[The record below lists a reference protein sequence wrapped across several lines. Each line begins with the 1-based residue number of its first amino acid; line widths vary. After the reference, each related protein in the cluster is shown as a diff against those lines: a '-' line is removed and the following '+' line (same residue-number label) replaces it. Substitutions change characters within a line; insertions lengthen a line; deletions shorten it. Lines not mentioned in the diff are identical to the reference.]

1 MSTTPVAVARERV
14 GISVPA
20 LAAAL
25 GITEPAGWDLLYHP
39 SEVSMCLTLRQFVQL
54 ASILAV
60 PAVSL
65 VPDAPL
71 SASVHR
77 PLPEL
82 ADAIRQFC
90 VQRGFSAEQFGEH
103 AGWNVQHFL
112 EKPDSALD
120 DWCLDTLRHVCHTLD
135 LHWPDFILHAT
146 PVV

>member
-25 GITEPAGWDLLYHP
+25 GITEPAGWDLLHHP
-39 SEVSMCLTLRQFVQL
+39 SEVSMCLTLRQFVRL

-71 SASVHR
+71 SA
-77 PLPEL
+77 
-82 ADAIRQFC
+82 
-90 VQRGFSAEQFGEH
+90 
-103 AGWNVQHFL
+103 
-112 EKPDSALD
+112 
-120 DWCLDTLRHVCHTLD
+120 
-135 LHWPDFILHAT
+135 
-146 PVV
+146 